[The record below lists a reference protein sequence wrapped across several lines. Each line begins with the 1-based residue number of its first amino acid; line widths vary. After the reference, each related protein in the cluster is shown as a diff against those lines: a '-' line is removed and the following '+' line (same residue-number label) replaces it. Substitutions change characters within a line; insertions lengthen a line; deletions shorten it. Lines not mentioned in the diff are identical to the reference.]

1 MTRLLKNR
9 TNLNEDHDT
18 ALGVRETR
26 NQEFNENRAQGLK
39 QNKSRNGSI
48 SSGVIELDRILGG
61 GFPKGTFVC
70 LEGDIGT
77 GTSTFC
83 IQTVWSRLTS
93 GGLAAYICLDEL
105 PDTVIQH
112 FRSFG
117 YDIEKYIEMNR
128 FLLYDGMPF
137 LTSLAASNGQNG
149 ATGRKSLLGRFLEEY
164 KNAVC
169 AARRKNAEIT
179 LPGITVVDSFSSL
192 APYIDLKAAYIL
204 AHMIANSARNNKNL
218 FLVVVHTG
226 PIEAN
231 IVCACNATADG
242 IIKLEQYF
250 RRRALKRIMRI
261 EKMAFTQ
268 TPNELLEFKITSK
281 KGVEIMRG
289 P

>member
-1 MTRLLKNR
+1 MGTPRRSSNDD
-9 TNLNEDHDT
+9 EDHENVMR
-18 ALGVRETR
+18 LRPTR
-26 NQEFNENRAQGLK
+26 NLELNENRVLK
-39 QNKSRNGSI
+39 LEESKFIDGSI

-70 LEGDIGT
+70 IEGDIGT

-83 IQTVWSRLTS
+83 IHTVWSRLTS
-93 GGLAAYICLDEL
+93 GGLASYICLDEL

-117 YDIEKYIEMNR
+117 YDIEKYIKMNR
-128 FLLYDGMPF
+128 FLLYDGYPL

-149 ATGRKSLLGRFLEEY
+149 AAGRKDLLGKFLEEY
-164 KNAVC
+164 KKTVC
-169 AARRKNAEIT
+169 AAQKKNPEIT

-192 APYIDLKAAYIL
+192 APYIDLKSAYIL

-218 FLVVVHTG
+218 FFVVVHTG
-226 PIEAN
+226 AIEAN

-242 IIKLEQYF
+242 IIKLEQHF
-250 RRRALKRIMRI
+250 RRGTLKRIMRI
-261 EKMAFTQ
+261 EKMAFRP
-268 TPNELLEFKITSK
+268 TPAELLEFRITSK
-281 KGVEIMRG
+281 TGVEILQG

>member
-1 MTRLLKNR
+1 LTGTPRHPTDN
-9 TNLNEDHDT
+9 NEDHEN
-18 ALGVRETR
+18 ALEVRGTR
-26 NQEFNENRAQGLK
+26 SQELKGNRVMALREND
-39 QNKSRNGSI
+39 SRKRSI

-93 GGLAAYICLDEL
+93 GGLASYLCLDEL

-117 YDIEKYIEMNR
+117 YDVVKYIKMDR
-128 FLLYDGMPF
+128 FLLYDGYPF
-137 LTSLAASNGQNG
+137 LTSLAASNGENG
-149 ATGRKSLLGRFLEEY
+149 AAGRKDLLGKFLEGY
-164 KNAVC
+164 KNGVC
-169 AARRKNAEIT
+169 AARKKNPDIT

-204 AHMIANSARNNKNL
+204 VHMIANSARNNKNL
-218 FLVVVHTG
+218 FFVVVHPG
-226 PIEAN
+226 AIEAN

-242 IIKLEQYF
+242 IIKLEQHF
-250 RRRALKRIMRI
+250 RRGALKRIMRI
-261 EKMAFTQ
+261 EKMAFTP
-268 TPNELLEFKITSK
+268 TPTELLEFKITSK
-281 KGVEIMRG
+281 NGVEILPG